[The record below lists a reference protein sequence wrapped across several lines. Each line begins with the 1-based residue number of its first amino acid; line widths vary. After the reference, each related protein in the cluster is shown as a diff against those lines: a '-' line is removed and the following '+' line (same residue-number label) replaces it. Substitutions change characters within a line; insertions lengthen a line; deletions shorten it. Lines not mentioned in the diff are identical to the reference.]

1 MQIFNYNCKKIGY
14 NSGMKNK
21 SAVKTFG
28 ILTSGGDA
36 PGLNAAIRGV
46 CRSAMI
52 NYGMKIVG
60 IRNGYRGLIQGDGFP
75 ITSETVSGI
84 LTRGGTLLG
93 TSREKPF
100 KNPVPDPE
108 TGLLP
113 VEAIKKNYKK
123 WKLDALV
130 VLGGNGTNTTGSL
143 LAK

>member
-1 MQIFNYNCKKIGY
+1 
-14 NSGMKNK
+14 MKNK

-52 NYGMKIVG
+52 NYGMKVVG

-93 TSREKPF
+93 
-100 KNPVPDPE
+100 
-108 TGLLP
+108 L
-113 VEAIKKNYKK
+113 
-123 WKLDALV
+123 
-130 VLGGNGTNTTGSL
+130 SL
-143 LAK
+143 IHI